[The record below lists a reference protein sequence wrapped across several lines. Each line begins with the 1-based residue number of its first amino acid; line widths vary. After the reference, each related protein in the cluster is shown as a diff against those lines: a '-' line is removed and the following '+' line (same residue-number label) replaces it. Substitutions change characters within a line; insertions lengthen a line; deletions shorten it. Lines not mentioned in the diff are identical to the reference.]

1 MSSSAF
7 QKEVDERTNLTS
19 SNKFEMLLF
28 RLGKAP
34 GTQQAELFGINVFKI
49 REIVAMPPLT
59 AMAGAPKHVLGM
71 VNLRG
76 QVIPVIDLPAV
87 IGCVPE
93 TGLNLMLVTEY
104 ARSTQ
109 AFAAESVE
117 DIVRLEWNQILAA
130 DNTASVARGLVTSIA
145 RIDDGQGGT
154 KLVQILDVESIL
166 QKVLPNE
173 EIDVQKDKVGPAVR
187 LRPGAVVLAAD
198 DSFVARSMIEAEL
211 KALGLPFIMT
221 KSGQEA
227 WTVLQ
232 EIAADARAK
241 GQPVQDRVAVVLSD
255 LEMPE
260 MDGFTL
266 TRNIKADPALRAIP
280 VVIHSS
286 LTGDT
291 NEKHVQRA
299 GADAYVA
306 KFAAKD
312 LADTLRKVLAAGE
325 TVAA

>member
-1 MSSSAF
+1 MSSAF
-7 QKEVDERTNLTS
+7 QKEVDERTNLTG

-28 RLGKAP
+28 RLGRAP
-34 GTQQAELFGINVFKI
+34 GTQQSELFGINVFKI
-49 REIVAMPPLT
+49 REIVAMPQIT
-59 AMAGAPKHVLGM
+59 AMAGAPQHVLGM

-87 IGCVPE
+87 VGCTPE

-109 AFAAESVE
+109 GFAAEAVE
-117 DIVRLEWNQILAA
+117 DIVRLDWNQILAA

-154 KLVQILDVESIL
+154 RLVQILDVESIL
-166 QKVLPNE
+166 QKVMPSE
-173 EIDVQKDKVGPAVR
+173 HVEVKQDQVGPAVR
-187 LRPGAVVLAAD
+187 LKPGAVVLAAD

-227 WTVLQ
+227 WTALQ

-241 GQPVQDRVAVVLSD
+241 GQPIHERVAVVLSD

-266 TRNIKADPALRAIP
+266 TRNIKADPALRSIP

-291 NEKHVQRA
+291 NERHVQRA

-306 KFAAKD
+306 KFAAKE
-312 LADTLRKVLAAGE
+312 LADALRKVLSDARA
-325 TVAA
+325 VAA